1 MALAVQKLR
10 EEQTNLFNGLLKV
23 AIVALTVGLNSKISI
38 KKSLTVYQSGFTAK
52 AKLQK
57 NLLKFNHIAGGLKT
71 TFKNIKIGIQFLLL
85 LQVPCNFSRKKLPLF
100 RSPSVTFS
108 FSNVNFF
115 QKRLIRFINNLK
127 LAVFVVC

>member
-10 EEQTNLFNGLLKV
+10 EGQTNLFNGLLKV

-57 NLLKFNHIAGGLKT
+57 
-71 TFKNIKIGIQFLLL
+71 KIF
-85 LQVPCNFSRKKLPLF
+85 
-100 RSPSVTFS
+100 
-108 FSNVNFF
+108 
-115 QKRLIRFINNLK
+115 
-127 LAVFVVC
+127 

>member
-1 MALAVQKLR
+1 MVLTKDIRFFFQLMALAVQKLR
-10 EEQTNLFNGLLKV
+10 EGQTNLFNGLLKV

-85 LQVPCNFSRKKLPLF
+85 LQVPRNFSRKSYHFLDPHPLHF
-100 RSPSVTFS
+100 R
-108 FSNVNFF
+108 F
-115 QKRLIRFINNLK
+115 QM
-127 LAVFVVC
+127 